1 MCVIYFRVRI
11 LRAEFD
17 ACAPAFDGIGRA
29 TYISAKPGTAQ
40 TMKLVHNLIAASSL
54 AVTAVAQMWESA
66 LASEGPESDFTSI
79 ESAGP

>member
-1 MCVIYFRVRI
+1 
-11 LRAEFD
+11 
-17 ACAPAFDGIGRA
+17 
-29 TYISAKPGTAQ
+29 
-40 TMKLVHNLIAASSL
+40 MKLVHNLIAASSL